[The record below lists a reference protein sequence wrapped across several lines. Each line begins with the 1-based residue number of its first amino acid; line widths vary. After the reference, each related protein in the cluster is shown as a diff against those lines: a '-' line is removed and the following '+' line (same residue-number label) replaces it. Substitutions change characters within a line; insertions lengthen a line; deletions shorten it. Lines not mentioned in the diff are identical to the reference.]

1 MPDKEIPCRIRLPVP
16 APSTLLIA
24 FWNSDPAPPDERS
37 MVWVTD
43 TGPPWLTTELTAYWL
58 TFGPEAF
65 ADIVAV
71 ITGNAV
77 TPEQSRH
84 NPKTRASTIF
94 RFMRI
99 HPADT

>member
-1 MPDKEIPCRIRLPVP
+1 MFC
-16 APSTLLIA
+16 
-24 FWNSDPAPPDERS
+24 
-37 MVWVTD
+37 
-43 TGPPWLTTELTAYWL
+43 
-58 TFGPEAF
+58 PEAF

-77 TPEQSRH
+77 TAEQIRH
-84 NPKTRASTIF
+84 NPKTIASNIV